1 MKKYLLITLL
11 CAVGAD
17 VCAKE
22 ADGLVN
28 YPSNHSV
35 DETFS
40 RIEKIL
46 EKKGFNIFASINH
59 SENASRVGIEMKGS
73 RLLIF
78 GNPKIGSQLMKCNP
92 TIAIDLPQKALVWQ
106 DSNDKVWLSVNS
118 PEYLKNR
125 HALSGC
131 DKFIVKIKSVLKKIS
146 TEATH

>member
-11 CAVGAD
+11 SVVGAN
-17 VCAKE
+17 VYAKE
-22 ADGLVN
+22 TDGLVN

-46 EKKGFNIFASINH
+46 EMKGFNIFANINH
-59 SENASRVGIEMKGS
+59 SENASKVGIEMKGS

-92 TIAIDLPQKALVWQ
+92 SIAIDLPQKALVWQ
-106 DSNDKVWLSVNS
+106 DSSNKVWLSVNS
-118 PEYLKNR
+118 PEYLKDR

-131 DKFIVKIKSVLKKIS
+131 DKFITKIKNVLEKIS